1 MSAPILVASDGEAGS
16 LGALRIARKLEERDG
31 RPVEVLGVVAPLPV
45 FDAGFTVSLP
55 EAELVQDRQAILRRM
70 VEDQLEE
77 VRGSRTAWPL
87 KVDVGLPGP
96 RIATRAEEIG
106 AELIL
111 MGLGR
116 HRPVDRL
123 LGTETALRVIRLAHV
138 PVLAVPADAQD
149 LPRVAV
155 LAMDFSAFSSRAAR
169 AARAVLKSPA
179 TVHIAHAIADIDFL
193 PGVSDAFEEEY
204 GDEVGERLETV
215 IRGLEYPEGWT
226 VRAHVLEGEAAAEI
240 LDLARRE
247 DADLVV
253 SGSHGHSFMGRLLVG
268 SVSTRL
274 VRSSDTAVL
283 VAPPSGEPGGGAEA
297 GAPEGEVHPW
307 VELLSGF
314 TARHAGRRTT
324 IEVDDPELG
333 AQHAGTNFPLFGV
346 DYDPRTDRVEVM
358 LGRQGTVEGH
368 LTHSFPSPRT
378 VEVHTEDDGSEVL
391 HVELPRGHVILRVER

>member
-31 RPVEVLGVVAPLPV
+31 RPVEVMGVVAPLPV

-55 EAELVQDRQAILRRM
+55 EAELVQDRQEILRRA
-70 VEDQLEE
+70 VEDQLED

-87 KVDVGLPGP
+87 TVDVGLPGP

-111 MGLGR
+111 VGLGR

-123 LGTETALRVIRLAHV
+123 LGTETALRVIRLSHV
-138 PVLAVPADAQD
+138 PVLAVPAEADD

-155 LAMDFSAFSSRAAR
+155 LAMDFSPFSAR
-169 AARAVLKSPA
+169 AARTARSVLKSPA
-179 TVHIAHAIADIDFL
+179 TVHVAHAISDIDFL

-204 GDEVGERLETV
+204 GDEVADRLATV

-226 VRAHVLEGEAAAEI
+226 VRAHVLEGEAASEI
-240 LDLARRE
+240 LALASRE

-274 VRSSDTAVL
+274 VRGADAAVL

-307 VELLSGF
+307 VELLSSF
-314 TARHAGRRTT
+314 TARNAGRRTT
-324 IEVDDPELG
+324 LEVDDPELG

-346 DYDPRTDRVEVM
+346 DYDPRSDRVEIM

-368 LTHSFPSPRT
+368 ITHAIASPRA
-378 VEVHTEDDGSEVL
+378 VEVHTEDDGTEVL
-391 HVELPRGHVILRVER
+391 RIELPSGQVILRVER